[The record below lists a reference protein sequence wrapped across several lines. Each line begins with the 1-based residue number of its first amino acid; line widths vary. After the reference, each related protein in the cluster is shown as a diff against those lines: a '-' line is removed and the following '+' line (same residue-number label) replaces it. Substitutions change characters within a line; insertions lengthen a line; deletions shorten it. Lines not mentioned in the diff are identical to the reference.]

1 MPLSRERFVCRA
13 GKGAGMAPG
22 RLAFGA
28 GTAERS
34 LIYVLART
42 GCSSKAAELDDK
54 EKKQ

>member
-1 MPLSRERFVCRA
+1 
-13 GKGAGMAPG
+13 MAPG